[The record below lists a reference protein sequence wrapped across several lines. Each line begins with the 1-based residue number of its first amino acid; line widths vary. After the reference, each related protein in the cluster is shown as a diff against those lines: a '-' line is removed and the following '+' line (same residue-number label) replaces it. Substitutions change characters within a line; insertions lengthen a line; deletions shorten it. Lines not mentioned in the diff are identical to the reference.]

1 MKKIYVSDYTLK
13 HLAESRKN
21 PLLFREK
28 VAVATAVDNMGVD
41 MIELNPVSNF
51 KEDRII
57 CNTISKAVKNSAVA
71 IPVGVTPRDVEQAWE
86 CICTAQKPILQVV
99 LPLSTVQMEYIYHFK
114 APKMME
120 LIETLVKAAKQL
132 CENVEFIACDASRA
146 EETVLM
152 QAIKIAVDCGATA
165 VTLDDDAGTL
175 FPIEFAEFV
184 SRVKSQI
191 SVPLYVKVSGM
202 FYMETST
209 AFESVIRGA
218 DGVKSVTEGSQHLKT
233 HRFAKVIA
241 AKGEAY
247 GICTD
252 IDLTRIH
259 SDVDTLSNLIA
270 ETEKETDTKSV
281 SGDVFLSSDASI
293 KDVSDAAEKLGYTL
307 TEADASSVLRGI
319 VRVCE
324 RKGSIG
330 TKEFEALIA
339 SYAMQAPS
347 TYHLESYT
355 VTSSNL
361 TTAMAHV
368 VLRKTDGRTIAGTGI
383 GEGPIDAA
391 FSAIEQGLGCHYE
404 LDDFQINTVTE
415 GKESLG
421 SALVKLLSNGKI
433 YSGTGISADTVDAC
447 IRAYINALNKI
458 VYEEI

>member
-1 MKKIYVSDYTLK
+1 MRKIYVSDFTLK
-13 HLAESRKN
+13 HLAEIRKN

-28 VAVATAVDNMGVD
+28 VAIATAVDNMGVD
-41 MIELNPVSNF
+41 TIELNPVSNF

-71 IPVGVTPRDVEQAWE
+71 IPVGSTPDEVRQAWE
-86 CICTAQKPILQVV
+86 CISMAQKPILQVV

-114 APKMME
+114 APKMMV
-120 LIETLVKAAKQL
+120 LVETLVKEAKKY
-132 CENVEFIACDASRA
+132 CENVEFVACDASRA
-146 EETVLM
+146 EEKVLTE
-152 QAIKIAVDCGATA
+152 ALKIAIDCGATA

-175 FPIEFAEFV
+175 FPVEFAEFV
-184 SRVKSQI
+184 KKIKSQI
-191 SVPLYVKVSGM
+191 NVPLYVKVSGM

-209 AFESVIRGA
+209 AFESVIHGA
-218 DGVKSVTEGSQHLKT
+218 DGIKTVTEGPRHLKT
-233 HRFAKVIA
+233 HRIAKVIS

-247 GICTD
+247 GICTGID
-252 IDLTRIH
+252 ITRIH

-270 ETEKETDTKSV
+270 ENEKETAVKPESD
-281 SGDVFLSSDASI
+281 DVFLDGDATI
-293 KDVSDAAEKLGYTL
+293 KDISDAAEKLGYTL
-307 TEADASSVLRGI
+307 TEADASNVQGGV

-347 TYHLESYT
+347 TYHLDNYV
-355 VTSSNL
+355 VTSGNL

-368 VLRKTDGRTIAGTGI
+368 VLRKADGRVIDGTGV
-383 GEGPIDAA
+383 GEGPIDAV

-404 LDDFQINTVTE
+404 LDDFQISTVTE

-421 SALVKLLSNGKI
+421 SALIKLLSNGKI